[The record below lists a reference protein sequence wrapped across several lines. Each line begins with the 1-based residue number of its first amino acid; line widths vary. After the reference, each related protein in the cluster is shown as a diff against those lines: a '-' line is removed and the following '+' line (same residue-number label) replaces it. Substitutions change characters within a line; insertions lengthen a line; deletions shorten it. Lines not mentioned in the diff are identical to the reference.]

1 MKVSH
6 DATFTAGLHC
16 DKHFF
21 PQLQYTCVSFKIP
34 CQYWYFCPIYYDQKY
49 STEFN
54 SFKVKIFANIWR
66 VTFCLYVVQR
76 TCKFW
81 NKKYIYYGLHRK
93 QAFQLQKQNLLC
105 CYLLVVSK
113 HVPKHVPNTPVSRR
127 DWWTVQKSMCAE
139 TWNCWLLCLTCN

>member
-1 MKVSH
+1 MTKQSTGVEIVEK
-6 DATFTAGLHC
+6 AGHRNPEVWRFHMMLHLQLVC
-16 DKHFF
+16 IVISIFF

-54 SFKVKIFANIWR
+54 SFKMKIFTNIWR

-93 QAFQLQKQNLLC
+93 QAFRLQKQNLLC

-113 HVPKHVPNTPVSRR
+113 HVPKHVPNISF
-127 DWWTVQKSMCAE
+127 
-139 TWNCWLLCLTCN
+139 